1 MEGSTWNLL
10 LTLLANALADR
21 LTPAQL
27 VQAAT
32 LVTQL
37 GTTLGFLA
45 AQQAA
50 EGSAPFTVSSPAQTA
65 SGREPTGK
73 PPFPGST
80 PSPQNPA
87 EPEAFSATGR

>member
-1 MEGSTWNLL
+1 MEGSPWNLL

-45 AQQAA
+45 AQQATD
-50 EGSAPFTVSSPAQTA
+50 GGNPPAAYT
-65 SGREPTGK
+65 TGK
-73 PPFPGST
+73 GT
-80 PSPQNPA
+80 NCQRPSHTSSQRDAGQSGTDSSNA
-87 EPEAFSATGR
+87 R

>member
-45 AQQAA
+45 AQQATDGGA
-50 EGSAPFTVSSPAQTA
+50 APSAYTT
-65 SGREPTGK
+65 GRETG
-73 PPFPGST
+73 S
-80 PSPQNPA
+80 QNPA
-87 EPEAFSATGR
+87 PMFSQRDSGPSGTDSSNAR

>member
-45 AQQAA
+45 AQQAT
-50 EGSAPFTVSSPAQTA
+50 E
-65 SGREPTGK
+65 EEN
-73 PPFPGST
+73 T
-80 PSPQNPA
+80 PSAYNTRRGTSNQNPSPMVSQCDSGQSGTDSSNA
-87 EPEAFSATGR
+87 R

>member
-45 AQQAA
+45 TQQTTDGETAP
-50 EGSAPFTVSSPAQTA
+50 SAYTT
-65 SGREPTGK
+65 GRGTGC
-73 PPFPGST
+73 
-80 PSPQNPA
+80 QNPSR
-87 EPEAFSATGR
+87 AFSQSDAGQSGTESSNAR